1 MRKLLAIVVTC
12 VISAGVAFGAAASGS
27 PKATAPG
34 GATAFWPCANWAGLT
49 TITNPANIAKD
60 LCYWNNITKTVVSN
74 GKWPVSTVV
83 KTSAPAPGPAGPAGP
98 VGATGITGATGATGA
113 AGPAGPAGPVGATGI
128 TGATGATGAAGPA
141 GPAGASDT
149 EGVVETATVAYTSA
163 IGASGSA
170 WVGCPPDYPY
180 ADGGGGYV
188 TGEPPTTVAVLTG
201 SYPANSSGVPTAN
214 GVQAT
219 GWEVSFYNICCDI
232 HVYVLCSNG
241 AVLPES

>member
-1 MRKLLAIVVTC
+1 MKKLLLIVVTC
-12 VISAGVAFGAAASGS
+12 VIAGGVAFGAVASGS
-27 PKATAPG
+27 PKTTAPAG
-34 GATAFWPCANWAGLT
+34 TVAFWPCANWAGLT
-49 TITNPANIAKD
+49 TIKNPANIAKD

-98 VGATGITGATGATGA
+98 AGATGITGATGAT
-113 AGPAGPAGPVGATGI
+113 
-128 TGATGATGAAGPA
+128 GPA